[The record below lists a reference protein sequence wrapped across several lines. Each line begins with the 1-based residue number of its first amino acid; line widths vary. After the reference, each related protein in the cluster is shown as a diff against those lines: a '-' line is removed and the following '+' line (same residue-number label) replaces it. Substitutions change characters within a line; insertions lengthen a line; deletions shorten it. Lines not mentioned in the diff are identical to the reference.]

1 VSNDFWYRKK
11 VRHYKYETIK
21 RREIQTG
28 WILPRDVYTNRNFVT
43 LTRDGLLTVNSLYAW
58 DGPSGPTFDTPST
71 MRASLAHDAL
81 YQLMREGKLDQSY
94 RIPADEVL
102 RTVML
107 ADYKGK
113 WPKWH
118 AFRVQVWILG
128 LEKFGGAAARLETT

>member
-1 VSNDFWYRKK
+1 
-11 VRHYKYETIK
+11 
-21 RREIQTG
+21 
-28 WILPRDVYTNRNFVT
+28 
-43 LTRDGLLTVNSLYAW
+43 
-58 DGPSGPTFDTPST
+58 

-102 RTVML
+102 RTIML

-118 AFRVQVWILG
+118 AFRTNLWVLG
-128 LEKFGGAAARLETT
+128 LEKFGGRAARPE